1 LNDIKKQ
8 SHSSIS
14 PPLTSQQKQQWLTIS
29 ARIRKNDLPLLN
41 KKLEMNGFN
50 TFNEFVR
57 AWIKGEYPKLENNE
71 QVEKMLIKLREG
83 DIKDPVS
90 GQFSPSFYRSIDRQ
104 DMLNDLS
111 KKYIYKKHAK
121 DLVGYFDRYS
131 VKRGI
136 RTQESLDM

>member
-1 LNDIKKQ
+1 MNDIKKQ

-29 ARIRKNDLPLLN
+29 ARIRKNDLPLLK

-131 VKRGI
+131 GI
-136 RTQESLDM
+136 SLQIPS